1 MLNPST
7 VNIHY
12 LAHSMEVLK
21 CLKFLPLNLVPWACA
36 DEFLATVTVVHVV
49 YKVVTWSSLDVT
61 Q

>member
-1 MLNPST
+1 
-7 VNIHY
+7 
-12 LAHSMEVLK
+12 MEVLK